1 MEGATPQGSLTLPA
15 PKIPA
20 IPPRS
25 SVICQDEFIYFFSL
39 SWTRHINVSNITRAL
54 ILNKSNCMLMKCGR
68 GILIRTQMLADNI
81 SEQLR
86 TCALSLP
93 KTGCNQKMPKKCTQ
107 NVMFPSSSLYYI
119 NYTIQYVLL
128 HLQTNR
134 WIHVN

>member
-1 MEGATPQGSLTLPA
+1 MEGDTPQGSLTLPA

-25 SVICQDEFIYFFSL
+25 SVICQDIFIYFFSF

-54 ILNKSNCMLMKCGR
+54 IPNKSNYMLMKCSR

-93 KTGCNQKMPKKCTQ
+93 KTGCNQKIPKKMYTRCD
-107 NVMFPSSSLYYI
+107 VPFLFMILYKLYDPGRASPF
-119 NYTIQYVLL
+119 TGK
-128 HLQTNR
+128 
-134 WIHVN
+134 